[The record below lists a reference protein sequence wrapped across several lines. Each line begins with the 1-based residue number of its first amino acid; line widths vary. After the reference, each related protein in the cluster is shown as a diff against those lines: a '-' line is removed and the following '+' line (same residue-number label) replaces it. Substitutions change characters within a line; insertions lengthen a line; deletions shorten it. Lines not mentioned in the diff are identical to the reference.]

1 MIGELMR
8 VTVAVVAYNEEGTLP
23 AVLADIGAQDYPREK
38 TEILL
43 IDSASTDGTRAIM
56 DDFAAK
62 ADGYFSVKVLE
73 NEKKTL
79 PCGCNVM
86 LDNYSGDAVVR
97 IDAHASIPAD
107 FISKNVALLNSGED
121 VCGGARPN
129 VIDGET
135 PWRRTLLAAEQSMFG
150 SGFASYR
157 NCQRKCYTSSIFHGF
172 YRRAVYDK
180 VGRYNEDLARTEDND
195 MSYRIRRA
203 GYKICYDP
211 DIISYQHTRS
221 TLGKMLRQKYLNGLW
236 IGRTLGVTPGCISL
250 FHLVPLAFVIAIIA
264 TTVLSL
270 FGIWQL
276 SALMWGMYALV
287 VLAMTAFEL
296 VSGGFS
302 LTKLAL
308 PVLFLLLHLSY
319 GAGSVVGVCSL
330 PFWLRKIKK

>member
-8 VTVAVVAYNEEGTLP
+8 VTVAVVAYNEEKTLP

-56 DDFAAK
+56 DAFAAK
-62 ADGYFSVKVLE
+62 AEGYFSVKVLE
-73 NEKKTL
+73 NKKKTL

-157 NCQRKCYTSSIFHGF
+157 NSGKKCYTSSIFHGF

-250 FHLVPLAFVIAIIA
+250 FHLVPLAFVLAIIA

-287 VLAMTAFEL
+287 VLAMMVFEL

-319 GAGSVVGVCSL
+319 GSGSIVGICSL